1 MGDFYNRGGGSLNLT
16 DLEVDGTTIV
26 VDETNDRVGIGT
38 AAPGVKLEVQ
48 DTTTSSAST
57 GGAVRLS
64 ANDGAAMGNGH
75 RLGVVEFTGAED
87 TSNTQVVGARIEA
100 LCDAAWSAS
109 ENGASLK
116 FYTTDANASQSEVLA
131 LDSNKLATFSDDVK
145 VTGDI
150 ILDDG
155 GSLKEAGGTAAITF
169 DGSGHVTKIGQDSPS
184 SGQYLKWDG
193 SKWVADAVTG
203 NVAGSVAADDISA
216 GDAAINLTTTAGNIT
231 IDAQG
236 NDTDIIFKGT
246 DGNSD
251 TTFLTID
258 GSAAGAATFNDKI
271 IATEL
276 DISGNCDIDGTTNLD
291 NTDIDGTLVV
301 DGSNISLDSTSTLN
315 IDNSNTSNG
324 ITIGTAT
331 SGVPI
336 SIGHTTSE
344 TTVNDNLTVTGDLTV
359 NGTTTTINSTTLT
372 VDDKTVV
379 IASGASDSAA
389 ADGAGISI
397 DGASATLTYAH
408 SGTKFAMNKPLDVTG
423 SITSSAA
430 VVAAS
435 LDISGDCDIDGT
447 MEADAITVN
456 GVTLAETISDTV
468 GAMVGSNTESGIAV
482 TYEDGDNTL
491 DFAVSAAQT
500 GITSVVNSSLEIGRD
515 ADNRIKFGTDNQI
528 IFEVDGGDNVIFK
541 ASGEIEATS
550 LDISGDVDV
559 DGTLEADAITL
570 GGVALAASATTDT
583 TNASNIGSGTVNAAR
598 MAAAQTA
605 ITSILATDVKIGED
619 DQTKIDFE
627 TANQI
632 NFYADNTK
640 RVTIDST
647 GLTIDSGS
655 LETATID
662 YTDGDLAITIADGGG
677 ITAAAGITSTA
688 AANTFGATSFNDANI
703 TNVGDIALD
712 SISADGSNVTISS
725 DVIITGTTPTLTI
738 GDAGAE
744 DTMIVF
750 DGNAEDFRIG
760 IDDGTDTLEIG
771 VGSAHGTTPVI
782 KVDAATNCQVMH
794 NSAVADGEYSGSLA
808 MYQAGEDLTA
818 GEVVYFKSDGKV
830 YKAVATAAATSRCV
844 AMSVATTSA
853 NAMGPFLLEG
863 FARFNSEFPSWTVG
877 GVLYTP
883 EAETSSKNVPE
894 QTAPDTDG
902 DFVQV
907 IGYAISADA
916 VYFKPDSTVIEVA

>member
-1 MGDFYNRGGGSLNLT
+1 
-16 DLEVDGTTIV
+16 
-26 VDETNDRVGIGT
+26 
-38 AAPGVKLEVQ
+38 VQ

-456 GVTLAETISDTV
+456 GVTLAETISD
-468 GAMVGSNTESGIAV
+468 
-482 TYEDGDNTL
+482 
-491 DFAVSAAQT
+491 
-500 GITSVVNSSLEIGRD
+500 
-515 ADNRIKFGTDNQI
+515 
-528 IFEVDGGDNVIFK
+528 
-541 ASGEIEATS
+541 
-550 LDISGDVDV
+550 
-559 DGTLEADAITL
+559 
-570 GGVALAASATTDT
+570 
-583 TNASNIGSGTVNAAR
+583 
-598 MAAAQTA
+598 
-605 ITSILATDVKIGED
+605 
-619 DQTKIDFE
+619 
-627 TANQI
+627 
-632 NFYADNTK
+632 
-640 RVTIDST
+640 
-647 GLTIDSGS
+647 
-655 LETATID
+655 
-662 YTDGDLAITIADGGG
+662 
-677 ITAAAGITSTA
+677 
-688 AANTFGATSFNDANI
+688 
-703 TNVGDIALD
+703 
-712 SISADGSNVTISS
+712 
-725 DVIITGTTPTLTI
+725 
-738 GDAGAE
+738 
-744 DTMIVF
+744 
-750 DGNAEDFRIG
+750 
-760 IDDGTDTLEIG
+760 
-771 VGSAHGTTPVI
+771 
-782 KVDAATNCQVMH
+782 
-794 NSAVADGEYSGSLA
+794 
-808 MYQAGEDLTA
+808 
-818 GEVVYFKSDGKV
+818 
-830 YKAVATAAATSRCV
+830 
-844 AMSVATTSA
+844 
-853 NAMGPFLLEG
+853 
-863 FARFNSEFPSWTVG
+863 
-877 GVLYTP
+877 
-883 EAETSSKNVPE
+883 
-894 QTAPDTDG
+894 
-902 DFVQV
+902 
-907 IGYAISADA
+907 
-916 VYFKPDSTVIEVA
+916 